1 MRALCIFRVIEI
13 AVNVN
18 NQDGPKQMPDDK
30 NIKRALEKA
39 LRLRQSDEVWEGTG
53 RIART
58 WISPKNKPPYRPYV
72 VMFASGEKGILRCEL
87 IDRPPTP
94 ERMFEELL
102 NAMRRPFF
110 GSGFAR
116 RPSVVYLDN
125 AEFVAVLSP
134 WLAELNISCKY
145 RRVLPMLEN
154 ALYEVFKGMNKR
166 EPLPGLLS
174 IPDVTPP
181 VVEHL
186 YQLAAAY
193 YRLAPWQWLSD
204 MNPIEIRYPSDGQS
218 RYAVVM
224 GSGGEVFG
232 LSVYDTLDDLRGVY
246 MHLPLQQRYESCT
259 WFAFYFDEAM
269 AMTFED
275 LEAKDKYGWPIAG
288 EQAYPI
294 FARTTR
300 NGELTIPDNR
310 DIFWAEGALA
320 AILAYFEKHE
330 KDYRRVS
337 RPAKATL
344 TISTISRDEQV
355 YLRIPAIREDK
366 LFQLMVE

>member
-1 MRALCIFRVIEI
+1 
-13 AVNVN
+13 
-18 NQDGPKQMPDDK
+18 
-30 NIKRALEKA
+30 
-39 LRLRQSDEVWEGTG
+39 
-53 RIART
+53 
-58 WISPKNKPPYRPYV
+58 
-72 VMFASGEKGILRCEL
+72 MFASGEKGILRCEL

-102 NAMRRPFF
+102 NAMRRPLF

-125 AEFVAVLSP
+125 AEFVAILSP

-145 RRVLPMLEN
+145 RRVLPMLES
-154 ALYEVFKGMNKR
+154 ALQEVFKGMNKR
-166 EPLPGLLS
+166 EPIPGLLNL
-174 IPDVTPP
+174 PDVTPP
-181 VVEHL
+181 VVGHL

-193 YRLAPWQWLSD
+193 YRLVPWQWLSD
-204 MNPIEIRYPSDGQS
+204 MDPIEIRYPPDGQS

-232 LSVYDTLDDLRGVY
+232 LSVYDTFDDLRGVY
-246 MHLPLQQRYESCT
+246 MNLPLQQVYESRT
-259 WFAFYFDEAM
+259 WFAIYFDEAM
-269 AMTFED
+269 AMSFED
-275 LEAKDKYGWPIAG
+275 LEALEKYKWPIAG

-300 NGELTIPDNR
+300 TGELTVPDR
-310 DIFWAEGALA
+310 ADLFWAEAALA

-344 TISTISRDEQV
+344 TISTISHEEQV
-355 YLRIPAIREDK
+355 FLRIPAIRQDK
-366 LFQLMVE
+366 LFELMIE